1 MTGSGK
7 TCSGSVRSHIF
18 IQGEAEEICLD
29 IFLKNA
35 LDREQIEEKREGE
48 VTGFISFLRP

>member
-1 MTGSGK
+1 MDK
-7 TCSGSVRSHIF
+7 EDRSVRSHIF
-18 IQGEAEEICLD
+18 IQAEAEEICLD